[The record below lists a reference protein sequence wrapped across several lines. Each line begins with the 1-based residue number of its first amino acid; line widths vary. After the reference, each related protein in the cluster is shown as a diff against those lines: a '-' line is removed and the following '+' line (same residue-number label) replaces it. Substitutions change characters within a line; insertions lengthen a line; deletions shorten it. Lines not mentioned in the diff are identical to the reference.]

1 MFLLIRKYATRH
13 TTPAPSLVFLT
24 IYYTLTVTHICTH
37 YISTQDAL
45 YTYWNFYKAIWLTI
59 RHAYTFLHTPAGT
72 ETYVHIHSHSLMK
85 KTQLSVTYIYTHTLT
100 STVGLYTFVHRFTLI
115 TQTFNYIIK
124 NPETHTHMLPAHF
137 IYAHTMSSPDKNN
150 TSHLLWEC
158 KTHRFCLHNVILRSS
173 WMSPNYVTMVKSP
186 LCDHFTS
193 PLLWYWKTDFIQ

>member
-1 MFLLIRKYATRH
+1 MHTHFYTFLLAQKH
-13 TTPAPSLVFLT
+13 TYTF
-24 IYYTLTVTHICTH
+24 TLTVWWKKHNFQSLI
-37 YISTQDAL
+37 YI
-45 YTYWNFYKAIWLTI
+45 
-59 RHAYTFLHTPAGT
+59 
-72 ETYVHIHSHSLMK
+72 
-85 KTQLSVTYIYTHTLT
+85 HTLT

-124 NPETHTHMLPAHF
+124 NPETHTHMLSAHF

-193 PLLWYWKTDFIQ
+193 PLLWYWKTDFIQYIVSISNPNKKS